1 MQRHCLRSCGIFVF
15 SLIFLH
21 SSIWATLEK
30 CLHNDRELGHAVAE
44 HDHESQTRHQHGDSQ
59 DPSLPTIHCTSVMQ
73 QVGPAVLPASV
84 ELSRSDKGIA
94 LHASLLPEAVA
105 AVFGNNLWLEALFK
119 KIITF
124 SLPINLAR
132 HLFLSI
138 LQI

>member
-1 MQRHCLRSCGIFVF
+1 MKCQPVRSCGIFVL
-15 SLIFLH
+15 SLLFLH
-21 SSIWATLEK
+21 SAVWAALER
-30 CLHNDRELGHAVAE
+30 CLHDHDSGYTVAE

-59 DPSLPTIHCTSVMQ
+59 DPSLPIIHCTSVMQ

>member
-1 MQRHCLRSCGIFVF
+1 MKRHCLRSCGIFVF

-44 HDHESQTRHQHGDSQ
+44 HDHESQTRHQHGDSR
-59 DPSLPTIHCTSVMQ
+59 DPSLPIIHCTSLMQ
-73 QVGPAVLPASV
+73 QVGPAVLAASV

-94 LHASLLPEAVA
+94 LHVSLVPNAVSA
-105 AVFGNNLWLEALFK
+105 TFENSLWLEALFK
-119 KIITF
+119 RILTF
-124 SLPINLAR
+124 SLPADLAR

>member
-1 MQRHCLRSCGIFVF
+1 MKRHCLRSCGIFVF

-44 HDHESQTRHQHGDSQ
+44 EEHESETPQARDSR
-59 DPSLPTIHCTSVMQ
+59 DSSLPIIHCTSLMQ
-73 QVGPAVLPASV
+73 QVGPAVLAASV